1 MNKRPYNTPD
11 GYFDF
16 LQMRLSEI
24 PLQQQTE
31 SVPEVKVSRWAKVAP
46 YFALVACFMAILV
59 TGRYVI
65 NKTIAPADP
74 AASENYLTMENLYGA
89 DLIPYTSQYAL
100 FDENYYE
107 EAAYM
112 NEVSEE
118 DIINYLID
126 TNMPLSY
133 IGMALMQY

>member
-46 YFALVACFMAILV
+46 YFALVACFMAIVV

-65 NKTIAPADP
+65 NKTTVP
-74 AASENYLTMENLYGA
+74 AASEEYLTMENLYGA
-89 DLIPYTSQYAL
+89 DLMPYTSQYAL
-100 FDENYYE
+100 FDENLYE
-107 EAAYM
+107 EAFYD
-112 NEVSEE
+112 NQVSED
-118 DIINYLID
+118 DIINYLIE

-133 IGMALMQY
+133 IGMALMEY

>member
-11 GYFDF
+11 GYFDY

-24 PLQQQTE
+24 PLQQQEE

-46 YFALVACFMAILV
+46 YFALVACFVAILV

-65 NKTIAPADP
+65 DKTTVPAQTD
-74 AASENYLTMENLYGA
+74 NYLTMENLYGA
-89 DLIPYTSQYAL
+89 DLVPYTSQYAL
-100 FDENYYE
+100 FDEDYFQQASYE
-107 EAAYM
+107 S
-112 NEVSEE
+112 EVSEE

-126 TNMPLSY
+126 SYLPLNY
-133 IGMALMQY
+133 IGQALMDY

>member
-31 SVPEVKVSRWAKVAP
+31 SVPEVKVNRWAKVAP
-46 YFALVACFMAILV
+46 YFALVACFMAIVV

-65 NKTIAPADP
+65 NKTVAPAP
-74 AASENYLTMENLYGA
+74 SEDYLTMENLYGA

-100 FDENYYE
+100 FDESYYE
-107 EAAYM
+107 EASYM
-112 NEVSEE
+112 NQVSEE

-126 TNMPLSY
+126 TNMPLTY
-133 IGMALMQY
+133 IGLALMEY

>member
-11 GYFDF
+11 GYFDY

-24 PLQQQTE
+24 PLQQQEE

-46 YFALVACFMAILV
+46 YFALVACFVAILV

-65 NKTIAPADP
+65 DKTSAPVQTD
-74 AASENYLTMENLYGA
+74 NYLTMENLYSA
-89 DLIPYTSQYAL
+89 DLVPYTSQYAL
-100 FDENYYE
+100 FDEDYFQQTSYE
-107 EAAYM
+107 S
-112 NEVSEE
+112 EVSEE

-126 TNMPLSY
+126 SYLPLNY
-133 IGMALMQY
+133 IGQALMGY

>member
-46 YFALVACFMAILV
+46 YFALVACFMAIVV

-65 NKTIAPADP
+65 NKTTVPAVT
-74 AASENYLTMENLYGA
+74 SEEYLTMENLYGA
-89 DLIPYTSQYAL
+89 DLMPYTSQYAL
-100 FDENYYE
+100 FDETSFA

-112 NEVSEE
+112 NTVSEE

-133 IGMALMQY
+133 IGMALMEY

>member
-1 MNKRPYNTPD
+1 
-11 GYFDF
+11 
-16 LQMRLSEI
+16 
-24 PLQQQTE
+24 
-31 SVPEVKVSRWAKVAP
+31 
-46 YFALVACFMAILV
+46 
-59 TGRYVI
+59 
-65 NKTIAPADP
+65 
-74 AASENYLTMENLYGA
+74 MENLYGA

-100 FDENYYE
+100 FDEDYYQ

-112 NEVSEE
+112 DEVSEE

>member
-11 GYFDF
+11 GYFDY

-46 YFALVACFMAILV
+46 YFALVACFVAILV

-65 NKTIAPADP
+65 DKTTVPAQTD
-74 AASENYLTMENLYGA
+74 NYLTMENLYGA
-89 DLIPYTSQYAL
+89 DLVPYTSQYAL
-100 FDENYYE
+100 FDEDYFQQASYE
-107 EAAYM
+107 S
-112 NEVSEE
+112 EVSEE

-126 TNMPLSY
+126 SYLPLNY
-133 IGMALMQY
+133 IGQALMDY

>member
-46 YFALVACFMAILV
+46 YFALVACFMAIVV

-65 NKTIAPADP
+65 NKTTVP
-74 AASENYLTMENLYGA
+74 AASEEDRTMENLYGA
-89 DLIPYTSQYAL
+89 ALVPYTSQYAL
-100 FDENYYE
+100 FDENLYE
-107 EAAYM
+107 EAFYY
-112 NEVSEE
+112 NQVSED
-118 DIINYLID
+118 DIINYLIE

-133 IGMALMQY
+133 IGMALMEY

>member
-46 YFALVACFMAILV
+46 YFALVACFMAIVV

-65 NKTIAPADP
+65 NKTTVP
-74 AASENYLTMENLYGA
+74 AASSEEYLTMENLYGA
-89 DLIPYTSQYAL
+89 DLMPYTSQYAL
-100 FDENYYE
+100 FDETSFE

-112 NEVSEE
+112 NTVSEE

-133 IGMALMQY
+133 IGMALMEY

>member
-1 MNKRPYNTPD
+1 
-11 GYFDF
+11 
-16 LQMRLSEI
+16 MRLSEI

-46 YFALVACFMAILV
+46 YFALVACFMAIVV

-65 NKTIAPADP
+65 NKTTVP
-74 AASENYLTMENLYGA
+74 AASSEEYLTMENLYGA
-89 DLIPYTSQYAL
+89 DLMPYTSQYAL
-100 FDENYYE
+100 FDETSFE

-112 NEVSEE
+112 NTVSEE

-133 IGMALMQY
+133 IGMALMEY

>member
-46 YFALVACFMAILV
+46 YFALVACFMAIVV

-65 NKTIAPADP
+65 NKTTVP
-74 AASENYLTMENLYGA
+74 AASTEEYLTMENLYGA
-89 DLIPYTSQYAL
+89 DLMPYTSQYAL
-100 FDENYYE
+100 FDETYYE
-107 EAAYM
+107 EASYM
-112 NEVSEE
+112 NTVSEE

-133 IGMALMQY
+133 IGMALMEY